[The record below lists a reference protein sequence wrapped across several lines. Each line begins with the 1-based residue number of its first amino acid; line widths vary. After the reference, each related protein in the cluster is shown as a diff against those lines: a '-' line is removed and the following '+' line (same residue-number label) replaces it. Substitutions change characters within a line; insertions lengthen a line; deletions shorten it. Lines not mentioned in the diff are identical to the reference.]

1 MVKAVGWC
9 NSRRINCSDMFSEI
23 SFEDSAAVLDDRK
36 IDVAAKIPMAIVVIF
51 CIISSLNRVCSAPP
65 SERESNVKGVKNAS
79 K

>member
-1 MVKAVGWC
+1 
-9 NSRRINCSDMFSEI
+9 MFSEI

-51 CIISSLNRVCSAPP
+51 CIISSLNRVCSATP